1 MHGDGL
7 RHRTSRRY
15 RGSTPFVLR
24 GLSFGDPEL
33 LSGLVSLYLQTF
45 DNQPCQHSFSRARLR
60 AAHRVAGARP
70 GSRSTQPLSPHARGT
85 AYAQVPDE
93 GDSVSCWISVH
104 RAFMAD
110 PERRW
115 RWLAHG
121 VIVARHR
128 LHDDPLALRY
138 ARTFRRTRTC
148 TRLGEAD
155 ADLSAPGYGRGTPG
169 EAAAGA
175 LLRDRR
181 NHRPGE
187 IRFLTRRL
195 EDMGALTDTN
205 ARGAH
210 RPPQEQAPRSA
221 TRDIP

>member
-1 MHGDGL
+1 MLALQVAMHAW
-7 RHRTSRRY
+7 RRPPA
-15 RGSTPFVLR
+15 SHVETLPKAPPAFVLR

-45 DNQPCQHSFSRARLR
+45 DNQPGVSIPFLELDYARLTAWLER
-60 AAHRVAGARP
+60 ALALDP
-70 GSRSTQPLSPHARGT
+70 RSHYPLMLA
-85 AYAQVPDE
+85 AQLYAQVPDE
-93 GDSVSCWISVH
+93 GRQRLMLDFVH

-138 ARTFRRTRTC
+138 ARDISTYAHHAPGWARQMQIF
-148 TRLGEAD
+148 LLQDMGEALQ
-155 ADLSAPGYGRGTPG
+155 AKLLL
-169 EAAAGA
+169 GA
-175 LLRDRR
+175 LLATGEVTD
-181 NHRPGE
+181 PGE

-195 EDMGALTDTN
+195 EDMGALTDTD

-210 RPPQEQAPRSA
+210 
-221 TRDIP
+221 